1 MQPSPVDIIPGNEPQ
16 LQRPVARVFFQYE
29 RDRLVAMRGLPLGN
43 HLENVATLARHWD
56 FEVAFGSNQ
65 CPPGLSATRFWLI
78 EAARRHDE
86 GKARRFYLRKDE
98 RYGLTYSF
106 SGHRFDV
113 SDERLYVQWLIR
125 LHHGFGV
132 HDVTEAQALLK
143 QSGDARLAAAAECF
157 PLDLYALEMCDQ
169 IEAEAASRA
178 FANAGPPRA
187 FMEFDIQDL
196 PGEGGV
202 RMGLFP
208 YPFREPEVRF
218 TFQSF
223 VVDVPTQVQPTE
235 SALKQILLTGRIAG
249 EERKEVR
256 LCSVE

>member
-1 MQPSPVDIIPGNEPQ
+1 MLPSSVDVTSREEQ
-16 LQRPVARVFFQYE
+16 QRQRPVARVFFQYE
-29 RDRLVAMRGLPLGN
+29 HDRVVAMRGLPLEN
-43 HLENVATLARHWD
+43 HLENVATLARKWD
-56 FEVAFGSNQ
+56 FEAAFGSDQ
-65 CPPGLSATRFWLI
+65 CPPMLRATRFWLI

-86 GKARRFYLRKDE
+86 GKVRRFHIREDE
-98 RYGLTYSF
+98 RYGFTYSF

-143 QSGDARLAAAAECF
+143 QSGDARLAAVADCF

-178 FANAGPPRA
+178 FASAGPPRA
-187 FMEFDIQDL
+187 FMEFEIQDL
-196 PGEGGV
+196 PGEGVV

-208 YPFREPEVRF
+208 YPFVEPEVRF

-223 VVDVPTQVQPTE
+223 VVDVPPQFQRAGP
-235 SALKQILLTGRIAG
+235 ALKQLLLTGRVAG
-249 EERKEVR
+249 EEQKEIR
-256 LCSVE
+256 LCRME

>member
-1 MQPSPVDIIPGNEPQ
+1 MQPASADSIPGKGSRP
-16 LQRPVARVFFQYE
+16 QRPVARVFFQYE
-29 RDRLVAMRGLPLGN
+29 GDRLVAMRGLPLGN
-43 HLENVATLARHWD
+43 HLENVATLAQHWD
-56 FEVAFGSNQ
+56 FEAAFGSDQ

-86 GKARRFYLRKDE
+86 GKARRFFFRKDE
-98 RYGLTYSF
+98 RYGFTYSF

-125 LHHGFGV
+125 LHHGFSVG
-132 HDVTEAQALLK
+132 DVTEAQARLK
-143 QSGDARLAAAAECF
+143 QSGDAPLTAAAECF

-178 FANAGPPRA
+178 FATAGPPRA

-196 PGEGGV
+196 PGDGGV

-208 YPFREPEVRF
+208 YPFREPVVRF

-223 VVDVPTQVQPTE
+223 VVAVPAQLEPTE
-235 SALKQILLTGRIAG
+235 SALKELLLTGRIAV
-249 EERKEVR
+249 EEQKEVR
-256 LCSVE
+256 LCSME